1 MRRFRRP
8 PGPARPAYP
17 GPSSPACSCRREGRC
32 GGHRRARSPF
42 GPRRLGL
49 GEQQPLVRVAAL
61 AGPFPSGGV
70 RAALSRPREREEAG
84 GEGMWGRCAPCVT
97 DEGQAGPGQLPWLA
111 MDGVGE

>member
-8 PGPARPAYP
+8 PGPARLPRAQLARLLLP
-17 GPSSPACSCRREGRC
+17 PRGSVR
-32 GGHRRARSPF
+32 GHRRARSPF

-84 GEGMWGRCAPCVT
+84 GEGMWGRCAQCVT